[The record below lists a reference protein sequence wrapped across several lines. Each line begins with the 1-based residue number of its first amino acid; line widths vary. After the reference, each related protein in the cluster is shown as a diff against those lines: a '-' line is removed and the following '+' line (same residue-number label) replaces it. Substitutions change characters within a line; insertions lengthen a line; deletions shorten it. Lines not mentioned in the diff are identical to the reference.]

1 MILNPYKIAVRKHA
15 VKILMEKH
23 NYTKQQARQLYS
35 HVTDDM
41 YEKAS
46 NMCGVDLKSFS
57 MQSVIEWIKAHWVQI
72 IQVACSIIG
81 LLLMFIQPMGL
92 PPINPDEI
100 GPGPDLPEQPAPIS
114 ERTENG
120 EEDHEMREV

>member
-1 MILNPYKIAVRKHA
+1 MVLSPYKIAVRKHA
-15 VKILMEKH
+15 IKILMEQH
-23 NYTKQQARQLYS
+23 SYTKQQARQLYA

-57 MQSVIEWIKAHWVQI
+57 PQSVLDWIKAHWVQI

-81 LLLMFIQPMGL
+81 LLILFIQPMGL

-100 GPGPDLPEQPAPIS
+100 GPNLSIPPVSGH
-114 ERTENG
+114 TEIN
-120 EEDHEMREV
+120 EEDHEMRQV